1 MNIKTKFD
9 LKDIA
14 YYIESDGNERGKL
27 KIKLVRI
34 DSIHIEKENQINYYI
49 SDMSSGSSQIK
60 INEMYLFK
68 NEIDIKL
75 FFEKNIR
82 PTGISKIEEAY
93 KNYSPDV
100 EEEEDEIDL
109 PF

>member
-1 MNIKTKFD
+1 MNIKTKFN
-9 LKDIA
+9 LKDIV
-14 YYIESDGNERGKL
+14 YYIESDVNERGKL
-27 KIKLVRI
+27 KIKLVQI
-34 DSIHIEKENQINYYI
+34 DSIHIEKENQITYYV
-49 SDMSSGSSQIK
+49 SDMSSRSSQTK

-75 FFEKNIR
+75 FFEKNMR

-93 KNYSPDV
+93 KNYSPCV
-100 EEEEDEIDL
+100 EEDDL